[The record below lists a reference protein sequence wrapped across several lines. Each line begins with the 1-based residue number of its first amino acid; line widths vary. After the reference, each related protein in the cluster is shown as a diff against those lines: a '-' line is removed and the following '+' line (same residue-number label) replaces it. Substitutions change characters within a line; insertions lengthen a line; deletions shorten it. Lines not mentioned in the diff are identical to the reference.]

1 MEDGREQ
8 SITRLSR
15 IFQGH
20 QPFIILQVG
29 CLSSRLVRLWHP
41 ASDGHAR
48 ILAASL
54 GLLLL
59 LLEILVVSHL
69 LLLFVC
75 HIARLKSTGAR
86 DIRLRSIHVA
96 VRDVFGR
103 LCRNISSVDAI
114 LRRRFGCV
122 ETRLRD
128 VSETE
133 PGKFCQVKRVPG

>member
-1 MEDGREQ
+1 
-8 SITRLSR
+8 
-15 IFQGH
+15 
-20 QPFIILQVG
+20 
-29 CLSSRLVRLWHP
+29 VRRWHP

-69 LLLFVC
+69 LLLVMC
-75 HIARLKSTGAR
+75 HIARLQAAGAR
-86 DIRLRSIHVA
+86 DIRLRSIHAA

-103 LCRNISSVDAI
+103 LGGKISSVDAI

-122 ETRLRD
+122 EARLRD

-133 PGKFCQVKRVPG
+133 ARRRFKFQEGGTWIRFLPSGLVTKGCNFGVVKV